1 MVERVNG
8 LIKSA
13 TVGKFSYGSVKEMTQ
28 ELEKY
33 MYYYNTTRRHGSL
46 QRELGVKTPVEAV
59 KRWAN
64 LNENIF
70 FG

>member
-1 MVERVNG
+1 
-8 LIKSA
+8 
-13 TVGKFSYGSVKEMTQ
+13 MTQ

-59 KRWAN
+59 KRWVN

-70 FG
+70 LDKKDFLLILNHYCKQRGGT